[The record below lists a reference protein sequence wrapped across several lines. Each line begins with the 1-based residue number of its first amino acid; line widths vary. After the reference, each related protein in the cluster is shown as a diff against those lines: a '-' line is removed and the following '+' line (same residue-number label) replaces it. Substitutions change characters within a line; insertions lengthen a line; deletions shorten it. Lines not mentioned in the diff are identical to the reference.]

1 MALTISILYDQLAHI
16 SAFDTAPMRRLVV
29 FTTLLA
35 FALPSAASAAVR
47 APGDGTLS
55 VRDLD
60 GGITVYVKGG
70 VIGRCSQC
78 VLILDEWKTDEIL
91 PVVTGAK
98 GTDLDD
104 DDVKERFAG
113 KDLRWKVMGGS
124 FKMIVRNG
132 VDVDLSVV
140 GKGRVDRLRGTNGH
154 YVLNGG
160 DPQDVPF
167 TSAPSFQLNPVAASN
182 P

>member
-1 MALTISILYDQLAHI
+1 
-16 SAFDTAPMRRLVV
+16 MRRLVV
-29 FTTLLA
+29 FTTLLVL
-35 FALPSAASAAVR
+35 ALPGVASAAVR

-60 GGITVYVKGG
+60 GSISVHVKGG

-78 VLILDEWKTDEIL
+78 ILVLDEWKTDEIV
-91 PVVTGAK
+91 PVVTGS
-98 GTDLDD
+98 GVNRTDLDD
-104 DDVKERFAG
+104 DDSKERFAG

-124 FKMIVRNG
+124 FSMIVRNG
-132 VDVDLSVV
+132 VDVDLSLV
-140 GKGRVDRLRGTNGH
+140 GKGRVRWIRGTDGT

-160 DPQDVPF
+160 DTQFVLPA
-167 TSAPSFQLNPVAASN
+167 SLSFQLNPVAPN

>member
-1 MALTISILYDQLAHI
+1 
-16 SAFDTAPMRRLVV
+16 MRRLVV

-35 FALPSAASAAVR
+35 FALPAGSSAAVR

-60 GGITVYVKGG
+60 GSITVLAKGG

-91 PVVTGAK
+91 PVVTGA
-98 GTDLDD
+98 GVNRTDLDD
-104 DDVKERFAG
+104 DGSKERFAG

-124 FKMIVRNG
+124 FSMKVRNG
-132 VDVDLSVV
+132 VDVDLSLV
-140 GKGRVDRLRGTNGH
+140 GKGRVLGIRGTNGT

-160 DPQDVPF
+160 DLQFVLL
-167 TSAPSFQLNPVAASN
+167 TSLSFQLNTVAPN

>member
-1 MALTISILYDQLAHI
+1 
-16 SAFDTAPMRRLVV
+16 MRRLVV

-35 FALPSAASAAVR
+35 LALPAAASAAVR

-60 GGITVYVKGG
+60 GSIKVLVNGG
-70 VIGRCSQC
+70 VIGRCGQC
-78 VLILDEWKTDEIL
+78 VLVLDEWKADEIL
-91 PVVTGAK
+91 PVVKGAR

-104 DDVKERFAG
+104 DESKERFAG

-124 FKMIVRNG
+124 FSMIVRNG
-132 VDVDLSVV
+132 VDVDLSLV
-140 GKGRVDRLRGTNGH
+140 GKGSVRWIRGTNGS

-160 DPQDVPF
+160 DAQYVLL
-167 TSAPSFQLNPVAASN
+167 TSPPSFQLNPVAPN

>member
-1 MALTISILYDQLAHI
+1 
-16 SAFDTAPMRRLVV
+16 MRRLVV
-29 FTTLLA
+29 FMTLLA
-35 FALPSAASAAVR
+35 LALPSAASAAVR

-55 VRDLD
+55 IRDLD
-60 GGITVYVKGG
+60 GSLSVLAKGG

-78 VLILDEWKTDEIL
+78 VLVLDEWKDDEIL
-91 PVVTGAK
+91 PVVRGAK

-104 DDVKERFAG
+104 DGSKERFAG

-124 FKMIVRNG
+124 FKMIVRSG
-132 VDVDLSVV
+132 VDVDVSLV
-140 GKGRVDRLRGTNGH
+140 GKGRVVWIRGTNGS

-160 DPQDVPF
+160 DAQSVLQ
-167 TSAPSFQLNPVAASN
+167 TSSSFQLNPVAPN

>member
-1 MALTISILYDQLAHI
+1 
-16 SAFDTAPMRRLVV
+16 MRRLVV
-29 FTTLLA
+29 LTTLLA
-35 FALPSAASAAVR
+35 LALSGAASAAVR
-47 APGDGTLS
+47 ATGDGTLS

-60 GGITVYVKGG
+60 GSIAVVAKGG

-78 VLILDEWKTDEIL
+78 VLVLDEWKTDEIV

-104 DDVKERFAG
+104 DGSKERFAG

-124 FKMIVRNG
+124 FSMIVRNG
-132 VDVDLSVV
+132 VDVDLSLV
-140 GKGRVDRLRGTNGH
+140 GKGRVRWIRGTDGT

-160 DPQDVPF
+160 DTQFVLPA
-167 TSAPSFQLNPVAASN
+167 SLSFQLNPVAPN

>member
-1 MALTISILYDQLAHI
+1 MALTISIPYDQLAHI

-35 FALPSAASAAVR
+35 LALPSAASATVR

-60 GGITVYVKGG
+60 GSIKVLVKGG

-78 VLILDEWKTDEIL
+78 VLLLDEWKVDEIL
-91 PVVTGAK
+91 PVVKGAK

-104 DDVKERFAG
+104 DLAKERFAG

-124 FKMIVRNG
+124 FSMIVRNG
-132 VDVDLSVV
+132 VDVDLSLV
-140 GKGRVDRLRGTNGH
+140 GKGSIRWIRGTGGE
-154 YVLNGG
+154 YVHNGG
-160 DPQDVPF
+160 DAQFVLPISPL
-167 TSAPSFQLNPVAASN
+167 PFQLNPVAPN

>member
-1 MALTISILYDQLAHI
+1 
-16 SAFDTAPMRRLVV
+16 MRRLVV

-35 FALPSAASAAVR
+35 LALPAATSASVR

-60 GGITVYVKGG
+60 GSIKVLAKGG

-91 PVVTGAK
+91 PVVTGTR
-98 GTDLDD
+98 GTDLDED
-104 DDVKERFAG
+104 GSKERFAG

-124 FKMIVRNG
+124 FSMIVRNG
-132 VDVDLSVV
+132 DDVDLSLV
-140 GKGRVDRLRGTNGH
+140 GKGSVRWIRGTNGS

-160 DPQDVPF
+160 DPQFVLL
-167 TSAPSFQLNPVAASN
+167 TSPPSFQLNPVAPN

>member
-1 MALTISILYDQLAHI
+1 
-16 SAFDTAPMRRLVV
+16 MRRLVV

-35 FALPSAASAAVR
+35 LAAPAAASAAVR

-60 GGITVYVKGG
+60 GTISVLAKGG

-78 VLILDEWKTDEIL
+78 VLLIDEWKTDELL
-91 PVVTGAK
+91 PVVTGAR
-98 GTDLDD
+98 GTDLDFD
-104 DDVKERFAG
+104 GAKERFAG

-132 VDVDLSVV
+132 VNVDLSVV
-140 GKGRVDRLRGTNGH
+140 GKGRVVGIKGTNGF

-160 DPQDVPF
+160 DTQSVLT
-167 TSAPSFQLNPVAASN
+167 TSLSFQLNPVGTPN

>member
-1 MALTISILYDQLAHI
+1 
-16 SAFDTAPMRRLVV
+16 MRRLVV

-35 FALPSAASAAVR
+35 LALPAAASAAVR

-60 GGITVYVKGG
+60 GSIAVVAKGG

-78 VLILDEWKTDEIL
+78 VLVLDEWKTDEIL
-91 PVVTGAK
+91 PIVTGAR

-104 DDVKERFAG
+104 DGAKERFVG

-124 FKMIVRNG
+124 FSMIVRSG
-132 VDVDLSVV
+132 VDVDLSLV
-140 GKGRVDRLRGTNGH
+140 GKGRVRWIRGSNGT

-160 DPQDVPF
+160 DPEEVF
-167 TSAPSFQLNPVAASN
+167 LSSVSFQLNPVAATN

>member
-1 MALTISILYDQLAHI
+1 
-16 SAFDTAPMRRLVV
+16 MRRLVV

-35 FALPSAASAAVR
+35 LALPAAASAAVR

-60 GGITVYVKGG
+60 GSIKVVAKGG

-78 VLILDEWKTDEIL
+78 VLVLDEWKTDEIL
-91 PVVTGAK
+91 PIVTGAK
-98 GTDLDD
+98 GTDTDD
-104 DDVKERFAG
+104 DGAKERFAG

-124 FKMIVRNG
+124 FMMIVRSG

-140 GKGRVDRLRGTNGH
+140 GKGRVVWIRGTNGH

-160 DPQDVPF
+160 DQQDVLL
-167 TSAPSFQLNPVAASN
+167 TSPLSFQLNPVAPN

>member
-1 MALTISILYDQLAHI
+1 
-16 SAFDTAPMRRLVV
+16 MRRLVV

-35 FALPSAASAAVR
+35 LALPAAASAAVR

-60 GGITVYVKGG
+60 GSIRVLVNGG

-78 VLILDEWKTDEIL
+78 VLVLDEWKADEIL
-91 PVVTGAK
+91 PVVKGAR

-104 DDVKERFAG
+104 DESKERFAG

-124 FKMIVRNG
+124 FSMIVRNG
-132 VDVDLSVV
+132 VDVDLSLV
-140 GKGRVDRLRGTNGH
+140 GKGSVRWIRGTNGS

-160 DPQDVPF
+160 DAQYVLL
-167 TSAPSFQLNPVAASN
+167 TSPPSFQLNPVAPN

>member
-1 MALTISILYDQLAHI
+1 
-16 SAFDTAPMRRLVV
+16 MRRLVV
-29 FTTLLA
+29 LTTLLA
-35 FALPSAASAAVR
+35 LALSGAASAAVR

-60 GGITVYVKGG
+60 GSIAVVAKGG

-78 VLILDEWKTDEIL
+78 VLVLDERVETDEIV

-104 DDVKERFAG
+104 DGSKERFAG

-124 FKMIVRNG
+124 FSMIVRNG
-132 VDVDLSVV
+132 VDVDLSLV
-140 GKGRVDRLRGTNGH
+140 GKGRVRWIRGTNGT

-160 DPQDVPF
+160 DTQFVLPA
-167 TSAPSFQLNPVAASN
+167 SLSFQLNPIAPN

>member
-1 MALTISILYDQLAHI
+1 
-16 SAFDTAPMRRLVV
+16 MRRLVV

-35 FALPSAASAAVR
+35 LALPAVASAAVR

-60 GGITVYVKGG
+60 GSIKVLVNGG

-78 VLILDEWKTDEIL
+78 VLVLDEWKADEIL
-91 PVVTGAK
+91 PVVKGAR

-104 DDVKERFAG
+104 DESKERFAG

-124 FKMIVRNG
+124 FSMIVRNG
-132 VDVDLSVV
+132 VDVDLSLV
-140 GKGRVDRLRGTNGH
+140 GKGSVRWIRGTNGS

-160 DPQDVPF
+160 DAQYVLL
-167 TSAPSFQLNPVAASN
+167 TSPPSFQLNPVAPN

>member
-1 MALTISILYDQLAHI
+1 VALTISILYDQLAHI

-35 FALPSAASAAVR
+35 LALPSAASATVR

-60 GGITVYVKGG
+60 GSISVHVKGG

-78 VLILDEWKTDEIL
+78 VLVLDEWKDEEIL
-91 PVVTGAK
+91 PVVRGAK

-104 DDVKERFAG
+104 DDAKERFAG
-113 KDLRWKVMGGS
+113 KDLRWKLMGGS
-124 FKMIVRNG
+124 FSMIVRKG
-132 VDVDLSVV
+132 DDVDLSLV
-140 GKGRVDRLRGTNGH
+140 GKGRIDWIRGTGGS

-160 DPQDVPF
+160 ESQSVLLVSPPF
-167 TSAPSFQLNPVAASN
+167 FQLNPVATN

>member
-1 MALTISILYDQLAHI
+1 
-16 SAFDTAPMRRLVV
+16 MRRLVV
-29 FTTLLA
+29 LITLLA
-35 FALPSAASAAVR
+35 LALPSAALATVR

-78 VLILDEWKTDEIL
+78 VLILDEWRTDEIL
-91 PVVTGAK
+91 PVVTGAR

-104 DDVKERFAG
+104 DAAKERFVG

-124 FKMIVRNG
+124 FKMIVRSG

-140 GKGRVDRLRGTNGH
+140 GKGRVERLRGTNGH

-160 DPQDVPF
+160 DQQDVPF
-167 TSAPSFQLNPVAASN
+167 ITAPSFQLNLVAPN

>member
-1 MALTISILYDQLAHI
+1 
-16 SAFDTAPMRRLVV
+16 MRRLVV

-35 FALPSAASAAVR
+35 FALPAGSSAAVR

-60 GGITVYVKGG
+60 GSITVLAKGG

-91 PVVTGAK
+91 PVVTGA
-98 GTDLDD
+98 GVNRTDLDD
-104 DDVKERFAG
+104 DGSKERFAG

-124 FKMIVRNG
+124 FSMKVRNG
-132 VDVDLSVV
+132 VDVDLSLV
-140 GKGRVDRLRGTNGH
+140 GKGRVLGIRGTNGT

-160 DPQDVPF
+160 DLQFVLL
-167 TSAPSFQLNPVAASN
+167 TSLSFQLNPVAPN

>member
-1 MALTISILYDQLAHI
+1 
-16 SAFDTAPMRRLVV
+16 MRRLVV

-35 FALPSAASAAVR
+35 LALPAGASAAVR

-55 VRDLD
+55 VRNLD
-60 GGITVYVKGG
+60 GSIGVVATGG

-78 VLILDEWKTDEIL
+78 VLELDEWKTDEIL

-104 DDVKERFAG
+104 DDSKERYAG

-124 FKMIVRNG
+124 FKMIVRRG
-132 VDVDLSVV
+132 VDVDISLV
-140 GKGRVDRLRGTNGH
+140 GKGRVRWIRGTDGT

-160 DPQDVPF
+160 ETQFVLPA
-167 TSAPSFQLNPVAASN
+167 SLSFQLNPIAPN

>member
-1 MALTISILYDQLAHI
+1 
-16 SAFDTAPMRRLVV
+16 MRRLVV

-35 FALPSAASAAVR
+35 LALPAAASAAVR

-60 GGITVYVKGG
+60 GSIKVLVNGG

-78 VLILDEWKTDEIL
+78 VLVLDEWKADEIF
-91 PVVTGAK
+91 PVVKGAR
-98 GTDLDD
+98 GIDLDD
-104 DDVKERFAG
+104 DESKERFAG
-113 KDLRWKVMGGS
+113 KNLRWKVMGGS
-124 FKMIVRNG
+124 FSMIVRNG
-132 VDVDLSVV
+132 VDVDLSLV
-140 GKGRVDRLRGTNGH
+140 GKGSVRWIRGTNGF

-160 DPQDVPF
+160 DAQYVLL
-167 TSAPSFQLNPVAASN
+167 TSPPSFQLNPVAPN

>member
-1 MALTISILYDQLAHI
+1 
-16 SAFDTAPMRRLVV
+16 MRRLVV

-35 FALPSAASAAVR
+35 LALSAGASAAVR

-60 GGITVYVKGG
+60 GSISVLVKGG

-78 VLILDEWKTDEIL
+78 ILILDEWKTDEIL
-91 PVVTGAK
+91 PVVTGAR

-104 DDVKERFAG
+104 DGSKERFAG

-124 FKMIVRNG
+124 FSMIVRSG
-132 VDVDLSVV
+132 VDVDLSLV
-140 GKGRVDRLRGTNGH
+140 GKGRVVRIRGTNGS
-154 YVLNGG
+154 YVHNGG
-160 DPQDVPF
+160 DAESVLL
-167 TSAPSFQLNPVAASN
+167 TSPPSFQLNPVAPN

>member
-1 MALTISILYDQLAHI
+1 
-16 SAFDTAPMRRLVV
+16 MRRLVV

-35 FALPSAASAAVR
+35 LALSTAASAAVR

-60 GGITVYVKGG
+60 GSITVLARGG

-78 VLILDEWKTDEIL
+78 VLVLDEWRTDEIL
-91 PVVTGAK
+91 PIVTGAK
-98 GTDLDD
+98 GTDLDED
-104 DDVKERFAG
+104 EAKERFAG

-124 FKMIVRNG
+124 FKMIVRSG

-140 GKGRVDRLRGTNGH
+140 GKGRVDRLRGTNGY

-160 DPQDVPF
+160 DQQDVPF
-167 TSAPSFQLNPVAASN
+167 ISAPSFQLNPVAATN

>member
-1 MALTISILYDQLAHI
+1 
-16 SAFDTAPMRRLVV
+16 MRRLVV
-29 FTTLLA
+29 LTTLLA
-35 FALPSAASAAVR
+35 LALSGAASAAVR

-60 GGITVYVKGG
+60 GSIAVVAKGG

-78 VLILDEWKTDEIL
+78 VLVLDEWKTDEIV

-104 DDVKERFAG
+104 DGSKERFAG

-124 FKMIVRNG
+124 FSMIVRNG
-132 VDVDLSVV
+132 VDVDLSLV
-140 GKGRVDRLRGTNGH
+140 GKGRVRWIRGTDGT

-160 DPQDVPF
+160 DTQFVLPA
-167 TSAPSFQLNPVAASN
+167 SLSFQLNPVAPN

>member
-1 MALTISILYDQLAHI
+1 
-16 SAFDTAPMRRLVV
+16 MRRLVV
-29 FTTLLA
+29 FMTLLA
-35 FALPSAASAAVR
+35 LALPAAASAAVR

-60 GGITVYVKGG
+60 GSISVLARGG

-78 VLILDEWKTDEIL
+78 VLLLDEWRTDEIL
-91 PVVTGAK
+91 PVVRGAK

-104 DDVKERFAG
+104 DGAKERFAG

-124 FKMIVRNG
+124 FSMIVRSG
-132 VDVDLSVV
+132 VDVDISLV
-140 GKGRVDRLRGTNGH
+140 GKGRVRWIRGTNGS

-160 DPQDVPF
+160 DSQYVLL
-167 TSAPSFQLNPVAASN
+167 TSPPVFQLNPVAPN

>member
-1 MALTISILYDQLAHI
+1 
-16 SAFDTAPMRRLVV
+16 MRRLVV

-35 FALPSAASAAVR
+35 LALPAAASAAVR

-60 GGITVYVKGG
+60 GSIRVLVNGG

-78 VLILDEWKTDEIL
+78 VLVLDEWKADEIL
-91 PVVTGAK
+91 PVVKGAR

-104 DDVKERFAG
+104 DESKERFAG

-124 FKMIVRNG
+124 FSMIVRNG
-132 VDVDLSVV
+132 VDVDLSLV
-140 GKGRVDRLRGTNGH
+140 GKGSVRWIRGTNGS

-160 DPQDVPF
+160 DAQYVLM
-167 TSAPSFQLNPVAASN
+167 TSPPSFQLNPVAPN

>member
-1 MALTISILYDQLAHI
+1 
-16 SAFDTAPMRRLVV
+16 MRRLVV

-35 FALPSAASAAVR
+35 LALPAGSSAAVR

-60 GGITVYVKGG
+60 GSITVLAKGG

-91 PVVTGAK
+91 PVVTGA
-98 GTDLDD
+98 GVNRTDLDD
-104 DDVKERFAG
+104 DGSKERFAG

-124 FKMIVRNG
+124 FSMKVRNG
-132 VDVDLSVV
+132 VDVDLSLV
-140 GKGRVDRLRGTNGH
+140 GKGRVLGIRGTNGT

-160 DPQDVPF
+160 DLQFVLL
-167 TSAPSFQLNPVAASN
+167 TSLSFQLNPVAPN